1 MRSKHISFQSDG
13 PVNSRSTIARTVH
26 ASQMKLGQVLTFG
39 NVKPLPF
46 FRRETNGGPTEK
58 QPVWY
63 AELQG

>member
-1 MRSKHISFQSDG
+1 MRSKHSNFQSEG

-26 ASQMKLGQVLTFG
+26 ASQIKFGHVFTFG
-39 NVKPLPF
+39 NVSPEPF

-63 AELQG
+63 AE